1 MPFYKK
7 FNKEEEQVK
16 EVVYDE
22 IFGDR
27 IERQGVEELIESV
40 QSVSK
45 QLEIILEEVNK
56 RDEKVEELEAQL
68 EDRFLIIER
77 LTADI
82 ELGVMLNNEKEK
94 MIEDLKVDIMK
105 QQERIERRNAK
116 IKRLEEENQEI
127 FDNNC
132 KLKEEIN
139 GLRQINEELEK
150 KLTGISEFFK

>member
-68 EDRFLIIER
+68 EDQFLIIER

-116 IKRLEEENQEI
+116 IKRLEEENQER

-132 KLKEEIN
+132 KLKEEVN

-150 KLTGISEFFK
+150 KLAGISEFFK

>member
-1 MPFYKK
+1 MVFGKK
-7 FNKEEEQVK
+7 FNKEELQET
-16 EVVYDE
+16 VYDE

-40 QSVSK
+40 QLMSK
-45 QLEIILEEVNK
+45 QLEMILEEVNK
-56 RDEKVEELEAQL
+56 RDMKVEELEAQL
-68 EDRFLIIER
+68 EDQFLIIER

-94 MIEDLKVDIMK
+94 IIEDLKVDIMK
-105 QQERIERRNAK
+105 QQERVERRNAK
-116 IKRLEEENQEI
+116 IKRLEEENQER

-132 KLKEEIN
+132 KLKEEVN

-150 KLTGISEFFK
+150 KLAGISEFFK

>member
-7 FNKEEEQVK
+7 FIKEEEQVK
-16 EVVYDE
+16 EVVHDE

-40 QSVSK
+40 QSMSK

-68 EDRFLIIER
+68 EDQFLIIER

-94 MIEDLKVDIMK
+94 IIEDLKVDIMK
-105 QQERIERRNAK
+105 QQERVERRNAK
-116 IKRLEEENQEI
+116 IKRLEEENQER

-132 KLKEEIN
+132 KLKEELN

-150 KLTGISEFFK
+150 KLAGIGEFFK

>member
-132 KLKEEIN
+132 KLKEEVN

>member
-7 FNKEEEQVK
+7 FNKEEEQVE

-40 QSVSK
+40 QSMSK
-45 QLEIILEEVNK
+45 QLELILEEVNK
-56 RDEKVEELEAQL
+56 RDMKVEELESQL
-68 EDRFLIIER
+68 EEQILIIEK
-77 LTADI
+77 LATDI
-82 ELGVMLNNEKEK
+82 ELGIIANNEKDK
-94 MIEDLKVDIMK
+94 MIESLKEDINK
-105 QQERIERRNAK
+105 QQGKIDKRNAK
-116 IKRLEEENQEI
+116 IKRLEEENQER

-132 KLKEEIN
+132 KLKEEVN

-150 KLTGISEFFK
+150 KLAGISEFFK